1 MKSKAKTMTI
11 LNYTL
16 SSVLW
21 LLGILTLVFNILGL
35 WGAWHLAAYGFY
47 LYHPVAV
54 CLQVLAL
61 VFSHNEKNKNLMVA
75 NYVALAISSA
85 SILFTFTIAATWFG
99 L

>member
-21 LLGILTLVFNILGL
+21 LLGILTLLFNILGL
-35 WGAWHLAAYGFY
+35 WEAWHLVGFGFY
-47 LYHPVAV
+47 FYHPAVV
-54 CLQVLAL
+54 CLQVRAL